1 MNIVNFIEVL
11 GNYNNLKGEGVTMDI
26 TFGSKEDDTISVR
39 HGWTIEMISVFPHL
53 NMVKVERDE
62 RENGGPIFTCFFE
75 PSSVTSIVI
84 NRD

>member
-11 GNYNNLKGEGVTMDI
+11 GIYNGIKGEGVTMDI

-39 HGWTIEMISVFPHL
+39 HDWTIEMISVFPHL
-53 NMVKVERDE
+53 NMVKVMCDARPI
-62 RENGGPIFTCFFE
+62 GGTAVTCFFE

-84 NRD
+84 NQD